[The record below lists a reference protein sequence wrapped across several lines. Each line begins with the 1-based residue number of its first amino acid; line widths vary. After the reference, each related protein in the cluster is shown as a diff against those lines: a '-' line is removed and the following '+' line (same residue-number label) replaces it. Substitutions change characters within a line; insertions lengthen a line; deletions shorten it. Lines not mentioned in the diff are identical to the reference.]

1 VKIVHASAEDLKT
14 SSKKYNVLR
23 NKIVLAIKLKIMRL
37 FKNYEFFFMKLFKN
51 YEKICKTLVRREE
64 TKVIIFSQ
72 RKGHITFSK
81 IEKGPLP
88 SLSYWHL
95 LSLYIHSSNSRKENP
110 KNRKDSFLVKPDL
123 WASFNTHCGYYF
135 NKFFIR

>member
-1 VKIVHASAEDLKT
+1 M
-14 SSKKYNVLR
+14 KK
-23 NKIVLAIKLKIMRL
+23 K
-37 FKNYEFFFMKLFKN
+37 
-51 YEKICKTLVRREE
+51 CKTLVRREE
-64 TKVIIFSQ
+64 TKVIIFLQ
-72 RKGHITFSK
+72 RKGHITLSK

-123 WASFNTHCGYYF
+123 WALVLIPIADIILIIFLLDKNIY
-135 NKFFIR
+135 